1 MPASV
6 TTNPTSY
13 YTVAGAFPPRRKPG
27 CPYQARAVALGPF
40 GTGHLAT
47 FQATTCRH
55 STRAVSP
62 RLNTPWP
69 LGLSR
74 HLARL
79 RPAEK
84 LVTDPFRRRAG
95 SVTTQH
101 LAPGAARPLLRFELA
116 HSLPVQNPAALRSGT
131 GWPEGHAALAHGFTV
146 GLPVGAG
153 AVALAAA
160 RPLRSPAKAMA

>member
-1 MPASV
+1 MRSHRAALRNLNVIFQGLERLES
-6 TTNPTSY
+6 
-13 YTVAGAFPPRRKPG
+13 AGAFPPRRKPG

-79 RPAEK
+79 RPAVK
-84 LVTDPFRRRAG
+84 AGDRSSPPASWSCHQCKNVVTARSTRLDSIVTMLATYPPRRWPCGPRLWK
-95 SVTTQH
+95 TRTD
-101 LAPGAARPLLRFELA
+101 ARR
-116 HSLPVQNPAALRSGT
+116 
-131 GWPEGHAALAHGFTV
+131 
-146 GLPVGAG
+146 
-153 AVALAAA
+153 ALAALSGFPTGPH
-160 RPLRSPAKAMA
+160 RG